1 VKLTQASL
9 NNRVAVAV
17 GVLLVAIFGY
27 ISLTKLPV
35 QLVPNVER
43 PAIGVNTSW
52 RGAAPEEI
60 ESEII
65 EPQEKVFQ
73 GLPGLTQMSS
83 TASSGGAGIVLE
95 FSSDMDMQR
104 ALVEVI
110 NRLNQVPTYPVD
122 ATEPTINLG
131 AARFGG
137 SPIAWFTFNLLEGN
151 NKDIATYQ
159 DFVNDN
165 IVPRIEQIKGVT
177 GVRSFGGRPYE
188 LRITFDPFKAAT
200 LGIDLTQFTNLN
212 SAFSNVSAGTKDVG
226 KRKYT
231 IRYEGKYDASNLA
244 EMILQWR
251 DGKPIYLRDV
261 AEIKMQMQDKSGSIT
276 RNGIPAIMLNVIPE
290 AGVNILDV
298 MNQLKS
304 TIKEMQLGLLKDNG
318 LSVKQVYD
326 ETVYTKSSI
335 SMVQNNLL
343 LGMFLAIA
351 ILWFFLKRAIPALIV
366 AIAIPISLLASFIAM
381 DILGRSLNIISL
393 AGLAFATGMV
403 LDAAIVVL
411 ENIIRQREKGLKAT
425 AASLIGTTQVWAA
438 LLASTA
444 TTVAIF
450 LPIIFLKDE
459 SGQLFADLAVT
470 ISVSIVVSLIVAVTV
485 LPAAA
490 SKWIKDENFEDHH
503 YHWWEGVAGFISKI
517 TNTKTK
523 QISWI
528 LVLTIVPMLIAY
540 LIVPPADYLPAGKRN
555 QSFGFLLPQP
565 GLSVESA
572 QEDLVDVIVA
582 RMQPYVDGDKQ
593 PKVNSY
599 FLGLF
604 GQGAFFGVS
613 AENPDEVDQLL
624 NIINQEVIKD
634 LPDTFGF
641 TRRASIF
648 RGIGGARQIN
658 VDLQGPD
665 FERILDVG
673 KAAFGKIQQLIP
685 AAQVRPSPSLEYGE
699 PELRIKPNDRALAEA
714 GWNRGQLAG
723 IIRSLGNGNFV
734 GEYFN
739 GTRRY
744 NVIMR
749 NDTWLTPEEFKDVP
763 LYTASDEILAL
774 GDLASITRTAGPS
787 QIARLERLRTLTLQ
801 VTLPDEVPLESGMDI
816 LQKELTPMLKEMMP
830 ENSVV
835 NYRGTAESLTI
846 ALKSLTTSFLL
857 AIIILYLL
865 ISAMFQSFK
874 DSLLVIATI
883 PMATV
888 GGILAIRIMNLA
900 VGQQMDLLTMIGFII
915 LLGLVVN
922 NAILLVD
929 RARMAQKDG
938 MSRDEAVKNAVL
950 LRIRPILMSTLT
962 SIFGMLPL
970 LLIPGSGTELYRGL
984 AAVIV
989 GGMFLSTLFT
999 LILLPSLLKLFSN
1012 GKNLN
1017 KSNDDNGNDLNRIEI
1032 NKVENLQYETQ

>member
-1 VKLTQASL
+1 MKLTQASL
-9 NNRVAVAV
+9 KNRVAVTVAV
-17 GVLLVAIFGY
+17 FLVAIFGY
-27 ISLTKLPV
+27 ISLTKLPI
-35 QLVPNVER
+35 QLAPNVER
-43 PAIGVNTSW
+43 PAIGINTSW

-60 ESEII
+60 ESEIL

-83 TASSGGAGIVLE
+83 TASSGRGSIVLE
-95 FSSDMDMQR
+95 FASDMDMQR

-122 ATEPTINLG
+122 ATEPTVNLG

-137 SPIAWFTFNLLEGN
+137 NPIAWFTFKLLEGN
-151 NKDIATYQ
+151 DTDVATYQ
-159 DFVNDN
+159 DFINDN
-165 IVPRIEQIKGVT
+165 IVPKIEQIKGVT
-177 GVRSFGGRPYE
+177 KINVFGGRPYE

-200 LGIDLTQFTNLN
+200 LGIDLTQFANLGN
-212 SAFSNVSAGTKDVG
+212 SFRNVSAGSKDVG

-231 IRYEGKYDASNLA
+231 IRYEGKYTPDDLA
-244 EMILQWR
+244 DMVLQWR
-251 DGKPIYLRDV
+251 DGQPIYLRDV
-261 AEIKMQMQDKSGSIT
+261 ADIKMQMQDKAGSIT
-276 RNGIPAIMLNVIPE
+276 RDGIPALMLNVIPE
-290 AGVNILDV
+290 AGVNILDI
-298 MNQLKS
+298 MDELKL
-304 TIKEMQLGLLKDNG
+304 TVNDLDQGLLKDNG
-318 LSVKQVYD
+318 LSVKQTYD
-326 ETVYTKSSI
+326 ETVYTKASI
-335 SMVQNNLL
+335 SMVRNNLL
-343 LGMFLAIA
+343 LGMFLAVA
-351 ILWFFLKRAIPALIV
+351 VLWFFLKRAIPAVIV
-366 AIAIPISLLASFIAM
+366 AIAIPVCLLASFIAM
-381 DILGRSLNIISL
+381 EIFGRSLNIISL

-438 LLASTA
+438 LLASTT

-490 SKWIKDENFEDHH
+490 SKWIKDDKFEDHH
-503 YHWWEGVAGFISKI
+503 YHWWESVADFIGRI
-517 TNTKTK
+517 TNNKKK

-528 LVLTIVPMLIAY
+528 LLLTIIPVMVAY
-540 LIVPPADYLPAGKRN
+540 LIIPPADYLPAGNRDDT
-555 QSFGFLLPQP
+555 FGFLVPQP
-565 GLSVESA
+565 GLSVKGG
-572 QEDLVDVIVA
+572 QEDLINVIKE
-582 RMQPYVDGDKQ
+582 RMQPYVNGEKQ
-593 PKVNSY
+593 PQIKDY

-604 GQGAFFGVS
+604 GSFAFFGFNAHNS
-613 AENPDEVDQLL
+613 EELDQMLAIVNSEIL
-624 NIINQEVIKD
+624 TG
-634 LPDTFGF
+634 LPDTFGGA
-641 TRRASIF
+641 RRIPIF
-648 RGIGGARQIN
+648 RGIGGERQIN
-658 VDLQGPD
+658 VDLQGAD
-665 FERILDVG
+665 FEKILNVG
-673 KAAFGKIQQLIP
+673 KAAFGKISQLIP
-685 AAQVRPSPSLEYGE
+685 KAQVRPSPSLEFGE
-699 PELRIKPNDRALAEA
+699 PELRIKPNDRALSEA
-714 GWNRGQLAG
+714 GWDRGQLSGVVRA
-723 IIRSLGNGNFV
+723 LGNGNFV

-749 NDTWLTPEEFKDVP
+749 NDKWLTPEEFKDVP
-763 LYTASDEILAL
+763 LFTASGEILAL
-774 GDLASITRTAGPS
+774 GDLAEITRTAGPS
-787 QIARLERLRTLTLQ
+787 QIQRLDRLRTLTLQ
-801 VTLPDEVPLESGMDI
+801 VVLPDEIALEEGMNI
-816 LQKELTPMLKEMMP
+816 LQKELTPMLNEMMP
-830 ENSVV
+830 DNSVV

-846 ALKSLTTSFLL
+846 ALKSLTNSFLL

-865 ISAMFQSFK
+865 ISAMFQSFR

-888 GGILAIRIMNLA
+888 GGILAIRVMDLA

-938 MSRDEAVKNAVL
+938 MSRDDAVKNAVL
-950 LRIRPILMSTLT
+950 LRIRPILMSTMT
-962 SIFGMLPL
+962 SVFGMLPL

-989 GGMFLSTLFT
+989 GGMLLSTLFT

-1012 GKNLN
+1012 DNDKNLGI
-1017 KSNDDNGNDLNRIEI
+1017 DDNSNENKIETH
-1032 NKVENLQYETQ
+1032 KAENLEYETH

>member
-1 VKLTQASL
+1 MKLTQASL